1 MRKGRVSGSPRAVC
15 LWSIS
20 SLSHPNITVR
30 SNWIRAWVEALQIYE
45 DIRSA
50 QYTKTEIAVKPNFIT
65 VNAIITALERAN
77 QSEIAESIYKDAVR
91 DKIVS
96 PWKLR
101 HDIDGKLRMMLVSV
115 NQSFLFFLYIYPMCL
130 NSEVAL
136 YRCRIFISSLHQ
148 WQKLL
153 SAVVWNIFSF
163 LNIGNMQTLC
173 L

>member
-1 MRKGRVSGSPRAVC
+1 MQPSAHAKREGKWFILCSLFVEHI
-15 LWSIS
+15 IS
-20 SLSHPNITVR
+20 FSSHLNINVP

-50 QYTKTEIAVKPNFIT
+50 QYTKAENAVKPNFIT

-96 PWKLR
+96 PWKRR

-115 NQSFLFFLYIYPMCL
+115 NQSFLFFLFIRCFLTLRLPY
-130 NSEVAL
+130 VAVGSSSVLCTNGKNCCQQL
-136 YRCRIFISSLHQ
+136 YGTYSL
-148 WQKLL
+148 
-153 SAVVWNIFSF
+153 F
-163 LNIGNMQTLC
+163 
-173 L
+173 

>member
-1 MRKGRVSGSPRAVC
+1 MRKGRVSGSSCAVC

-20 SLSHPNITVR
+20 SLSHLNITVP

-50 QYTKTEIAVKPNFIT
+50 QYTKAENAVKPNFIT
-65 VNAIITALERAN
+65 VNAIITALERAS

-96 PWKLR
+96 PWKRR

-115 NQSFLFFLYIYPMCL
+115 NQSFLFFLFILCVLTLRLPY
-130 NSEVAL
+130 VAVGSSSVLCTNGKNCCQQL
-136 YRCRIFISSLHQ
+136 YGTYSL
-148 WQKLL
+148 
-153 SAVVWNIFSF
+153 F
-163 LNIGNMQTLC
+163 
-173 L
+173 